1 MLQFGIITVALH
13 PPGKSGHSLHPSEVL
28 FSFTTPFILETLLFE
43 TPLCAYLSEEKK
55 LI

>member
-1 MLQFGIITVALH
+1 MLQFGRITVALH
-13 PPGKSGHSLHPSEVL
+13 PPGKSGHLLNPPEVQ
-28 FSFTTPFILETLLFE
+28 FSFTTPFILETLLFK